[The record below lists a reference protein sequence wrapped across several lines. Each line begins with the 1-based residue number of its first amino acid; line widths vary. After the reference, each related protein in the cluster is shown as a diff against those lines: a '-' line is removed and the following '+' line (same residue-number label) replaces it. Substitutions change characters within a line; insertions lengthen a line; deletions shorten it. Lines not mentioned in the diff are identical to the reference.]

1 MATDTS
7 FSSNVD
13 KTVQA
18 AIDGTVNLM
27 KAAAKVPTIK
37 SFVVTSSRIAVYAAQ
52 YGVDGEYP
60 LPETFS
66 DYFYDLAVQCGD
78 EDPLKPVLTCE
89 LLILDYNAILL
100 GSLLSLRLCSSLS
113 NLTVPYS

>member
-1 MATDTS
+1 
-7 FSSNVD
+7 
-13 KTVQA
+13 
-18 AIDGTVNLM
+18 M

-78 EDPLKPVLTCE
+78 EDPLKPVLTCK
-89 LLILDYNAILL
+89 LSTIDYTAVFHS
-100 GSLLSLRLCSSLS
+100 SLLTLRLPSS
-113 NLTVPYS
+113 